1 MKGVFI
7 ILGLFFWGSIAGCAD
22 SSDTS
27 EDKEINPRT
36 PQKPDREFYGDSVY
50 IISKKIDTVYS
61 YGQWIDQEHIRRKR
75 RADSLRRLLQTKKT
89 D

>member
-1 MKGVFI
+1 MKGVFF
-7 ILGLFFWGSIAGCAD
+7 ILSLFFLGSIAGCAD

-61 YGQWIDQEHIRRKR
+61 YGQWIDMEKRNRKHR
-75 RADSLRRLLQTKKT
+75 LDSIHKIHTT
-89 D
+89 E